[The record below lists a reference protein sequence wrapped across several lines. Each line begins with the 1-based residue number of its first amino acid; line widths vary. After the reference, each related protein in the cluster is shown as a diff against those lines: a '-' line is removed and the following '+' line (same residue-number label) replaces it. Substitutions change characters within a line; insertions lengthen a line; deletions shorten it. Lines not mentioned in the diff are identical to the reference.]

1 METFRYRKAQRGK
14 VPAQRFTK
22 SKGAAK
28 PEARLPPFRHGGAY
42 SLAIEAAIACIDQ
55 NMQANMGSRR
65 IRLQLAQSL
74 LVDFGRAVEE
84 INLRARAFG
93 TLGQILHAGD
103 ERLDTHHATDPDL
116 TGAII
121 VECEESIRPLDPD
134 LLTDMEFFGQAP
146 RMIPKSLGDEGDP
159 QLIHESSEEGSV
171 GKEGVSSVDLGGSG
185 HIK

>member
-1 METFRYRKAQRGK
+1 MFFVFFKQQTSSGMRISDWSSD
-14 VPAQRFTK
+14 VC
-22 SKGAAK
+22 SSDLKGAAK

-103 ERLDTHHATDPDL
+103 ERRD
-116 TGAII
+116 
-121 VECEESIRPLDPD
+121 R
-134 LLTDMEFFGQAP
+134 
-146 RMIPKSLGDEGDP
+146 KS
-159 QLIHESSEEGSV
+159 V
-171 GKEGVSSVDLGGSG
+171 V
-185 HIK
+185 

>member
-1 METFRYRKAQRGK
+1 MRISDWSSD
-14 VPAQRFTK
+14 VC
-22 SKGAAK
+22 SSDL
-28 PEARLPPFRHGGAY
+28 PEARHPPFRHGGAY

-93 TLGQILHAGD
+93 TMGQILHAGD
-103 ERLDTHHATDPDL
+103 ERRDTDPATEPDL

-121 VECEESIRPLDPD
+121 FECEASISPLDPD
-134 LLTDMEFFGQAP
+134 LLAAMVFFVQAP
-146 RMIPKSLGDEGDP
+146 RMIPQSLGDEGDP
-159 QLIHESSEEGSV
+159 PLI
-171 GKEGVSSVDLGGSG
+171 LAPGGDRKSTRL
-185 HIK
+185 